1 MNWNFVVYI
10 LRRLGFCENWVGW
23 IKKFLEST
31 YIQVLDNGFPMMEF
45 APQRG
50 LRQGDPFAPFMFT
63 IVMEGL
69 SGMMREVVKKNM
81 FEGLFIGKNGVM
93 VDLLQYVDDTI
104 FFAKASDGN
113 VMVIKSML

>member
-1 MNWNFVVYI
+1 MLMNQLIVETFLEIIEIIFLSGFSFNLGNSFALDAELVVI
-10 LRRLGFCENWVGW
+10 MIVIEIVVVRGW

-69 SGMMREVVKKNM
+69 SGMMREVVKM
-81 FEGLFIGKNGVM
+81 TTGM
-93 VDLLQYVDDTI
+93 
-104 FFAKASDGN
+104 
-113 VMVIKSML
+113 